1 MPPTAV
7 INVKDTR
14 QVNHDDI
21 FIGRPSIWGNI
32 YKLSEY
38 PRNVSINRYEI
49 YARGNIEIIKNLS
62 MLSAKQLVCFCKPL
76 ACHGDVLVKLC
87 NEHF

>member
-7 INVKDTR
+7 VNRKDTR

-38 PRNVSINRYEI
+38 PRDVSINRYEI